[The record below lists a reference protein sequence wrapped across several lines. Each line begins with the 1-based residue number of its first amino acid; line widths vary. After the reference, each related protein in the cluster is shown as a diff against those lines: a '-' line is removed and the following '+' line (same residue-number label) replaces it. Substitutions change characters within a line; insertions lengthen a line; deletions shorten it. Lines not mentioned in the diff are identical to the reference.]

1 MKPKL
6 LLSALVLT
14 AICAPSAF
22 AVEGAIGR
30 PVSGTLINPYA
41 GVVPPA
47 PGFIAS
53 VSEIYYDA
61 DIGGSRTVPLG
72 VNLALGLDAKISFT
86 NFTLTYIWD
95 TPPGRWNFASAIA
108 QPLAYVDVEADVSV
122 GPKTGVREEDDFGLF
137 DLAVVP
143 LAASYHI
150 SETEHFGMNLTIW
163 APTGEYDSSALAT
176 LSLNNWT
183 FIPGVSYTKLCP
195 ASGLE
200 YSVAWAMQF
209 YTENPD
215 TDYQNGIVSDLEATV
230 IKRFSSGVGIGLIGS
245 WIEQV
250 TDDDGGA
257 ADRLD
262 GFSGR
267 AFGVGPILTYSRKFG
282 ESQLDLNARWVHE
295 FEVEKRFDGNVFA
308 LSAGWKF

>member
-1 MKPKL
+1 MKNKQFAAILALTAAPL
-6 LLSALVLT
+6 TSAL
-14 AICAPSAF
+14 

-30 PVSGTLINPYA
+30 PVSGTMINPYA
-41 GVVPPA
+41 GVIPPA

-53 VSEIYYDA
+53 IGEIYYDA
-61 DIGGSRTVPLG
+61 DISGSGTVPIG
-72 VNLALGLDAKISFT
+72 VNLALGLDTKISFT
-86 NFTLTYIWD
+86 NLTLTYIWD
-95 TPPGRWNFASAIA
+95 TPPGHWNFASAIA
-108 QPLAYVDVEADVSV
+108 QPLASVDVEANVTV
-122 GPKTGVREEDDFGLF
+122 GPKTGTRHEDKFGLF
-137 DLAVVP
+137 DLAIVP

-150 SETEHFGMNLTIW
+150 SETEHLGMNLTVW
-163 APTGEYDSSALAT
+163 APTGEYDSSDLAN

-183 FIPGVSYTKLCP
+183 FIPGISYTKICP
-195 ASGLE
+195 TIGLE
-200 YSVAWAMQF
+200 YSAAWAMQF

-230 IKRFSSGVGIGLIGS
+230 IKRFANGAGVGLVAS

-250 TDDDGGA
+250 TDDDGGTIPTPN
-257 ADRLD
+257 

-267 AFGVGPILTYSRKFG
+267 AFGVGPIVTWSKKFG

-295 FEVEKRFDGNVFA
+295 FSVEKRFEGDVFA